1 MTSPVLRPRCRN
13 ALVPPSPPLIITGKI
28 SVDFAFFDKYIYI
41 MKKIRLSIYLLF
53 LSVVAFLAVFMLTTC
68 SAMGYAGSD
77 SAAGPGSGGGGYGS
91 RPEAGAGDGEG
102 ENGNQ
107 NRPSS
112 GQLTCGE
119 WSDIKNYDF
128 YLNLF
133 TIIDDPNIEESQR
146 RNTFNKFIDYFGFET
161 RYMFTVNVECDGL
174 PAGDAIIGLYD
185 SNQTGLFAAKTDI
198 LGNAYM
204 FPSYDLSGETVT
216 VKVTSGGSEYGES
229 FIYTQADMQI
239 TLGGSAAKESVLD
252 ILFLIDTTG
261 SMGDEL
267 RYLKEEISDVIG
279 KIAGSNPNYAINLAL
294 LFYRDI
300 GDEYVTR
307 YFDFSTNIEQQQKN
321 LAKQSANGGG
331 DFPEAADK
339 ALAEAV
345 EKNWSSGYA
354 TRLIF
359 HVCDAPPH
367 DSQENKTM
375 YFNAIKTAAQKG
387 IRIIPV
393 ASSGIDYETEY
404 LLRQEALMTG
414 GTYIFLT
421 DDSGIGNSHLQATVG
436 EYTVEYLNACMV
448 RIVNEYLTGIATEP
462 VPYY

>member
-1 MTSPVLRPRCRN
+1 MKENR
-13 ALVPPSPPLIITGKI
+13 I
-28 SVDFAFFDKYIYI
+28 SIH
-41 MKKIRLSIYLLF
+41 LLF
-53 LSVVAFLAVFMLTTC
+53 LFIVAFLAVFMPAAC
-68 SAMGYAGSD
+68 GGGIGYAGS
-77 SAAGPGSGGGGYGS
+77 GPAGSGDGGYGS
-91 RPEAGAGDGEG
+91 GPEAGDG

-107 NRPSS
+107 SRPSS

-146 RNTFNKFIDYFGFET
+146 RNDFYKYINYFGFET
-161 RYMFTVNVECDGL
+161 RYMFTVNVESGGL
-174 PAGDAIIGLYD
+174 PAGDAIVELYD
-185 SNQTGLFAAKTDI
+185 SDNKLFAAKTDV

-216 VKVTSGGSEYGES
+216 VKVTSGGAEYEEP

-239 TLGGSAAKESVLD
+239 TLDSSAAKESVLD

-267 RYLKEEISDVIG
+267 RYLKSEISDVIG
-279 KIAGSNPNYAINLAL
+279 NIAASNPNYTINLAL

-300 GDEYVTR
+300 GDDYVTR
-307 YFDFSTNIEQQQKN
+307 YFDFTTNIEQQQTN

-331 DFPEAADK
+331 DFPEAVDR

-345 EKNWSSGYA
+345 GKNWSDDYA
-354 TRLIF
+354 MRLIF

-367 DSQENKTM
+367 DKQENKTL
-375 YFNAIKTAAQKG
+375 YYNSIKTAAQKG

-393 ASSGIDYETEY
+393 ASSGIDFATEY

-436 EYTVEYLNACMV
+436 EYTVEYLNDCMV